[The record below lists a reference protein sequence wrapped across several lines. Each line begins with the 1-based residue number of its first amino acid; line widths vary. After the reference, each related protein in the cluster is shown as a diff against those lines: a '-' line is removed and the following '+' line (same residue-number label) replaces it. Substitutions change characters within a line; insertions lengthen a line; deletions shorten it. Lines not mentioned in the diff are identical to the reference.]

1 MAKSVT
7 GEIANIG
14 MSDTQSVNP
23 DGAIYPPL
31 PIGGIPEPLATV
43 KTTVAGSDVPKELII
58 IDQAKSVGT
67 HPPVPYSNP
76 PIGTPILQRPSI
88 TPVQNTSVFME
99 GKLVTVTGDGMAGPP
114 AVPNPRPIT
123 GLTSP
128 TLYPTIRI
136 GTNPPKPTEPT
147 E

>member
-1 MAKSVT
+1 MASPIT

-14 MSDTQSVNP
+14 MFDTQSVNP

-31 PIGGIPEPLATV
+31 GIGGVTKSLATI
-43 KTTVAGSDVPKELII
+43 KTTVEGSDRPEELII
-58 IDQAKSVGT
+58 IDQAKSAGT
-67 HPPVPYSNP
+67 HPTVLHSNP

-88 TPVQNTSVFME
+88 TPVQNTSVYME
-99 GKLVTVTGDGMAGPP
+99 GKLVTVTGDGMSGAP

-136 GTNPPKPTEPT
+136 GTNPPTPTE
-147 E
+147 

>member
-1 MAKSVT
+1 MANPIT

-14 MSDTQSVNP
+14 MSDTKSVNP
-23 DGAIYPPL
+23 DGAIYPPI
-31 PIGGIPEPLATV
+31 PIGGIEEELQTI
-43 KTTVAGSDVPKELII
+43 KTSVAGKPVRMVI
-58 IDQAKSVGT
+58 IDQEKSIGT
-67 HPPVPYSNP
+67 HPPVTYSNP
-76 PIGTPILQRPSI
+76 PVGTPILSRPSI

-99 GKLVTVTGDGMAGPP
+99 GQLVTVTGDGMAGPP

-136 GTNPPKPTEPT
+136 GTNPPTPTEPA

>member
-1 MAKSVT
+1 MANPVT

-14 MSDTQSVNP
+14 MVDTLSTGPGGEV
-23 DGAIYPPL
+23 YPPL
-31 PIGGIPEPLATV
+31 AIGGIPEPLASV
-43 KTTVAGSDVPKELII
+43 KTSVAGSDVPKELII

-67 HPPVPYSNP
+67 HPPVPNSASITGQP
-76 PIGTPILQRPSI
+76 LLIRPSI

-99 GKLVTVTGDGMAGPP
+99 GKLVTVTGDGMAGLP
-114 AVPNPRPIT
+114 ASPNPRPIT

-136 GTNPPKPTEPT
+136 GTNPPTPTE
-147 E
+147 

>member
-1 MAKSVT
+1 MTNPVT

-14 MSDTQSVNP
+14 MVDTVSIGPNGEV
-23 DGAIYPPL
+23 YPPL
-31 PIGGIPEPLATV
+31 AIGGIPEPLATV
-43 KTTVAGSDVPKELII
+43 KTTVAGSDAPVPVII
-58 IDQAKSVGT
+58 VNQATSVGA

-76 PIGTPILQRPSI
+76 PFGNPVLPRPSI

-136 GTNPPKPTEPT
+136 GTNPPTPTEPT

>member
-1 MAKSVT
+1 MTNPVT

-14 MSDTQSVNP
+14 MVDTVSIGPNGEV
-23 DGAIYPPL
+23 YPPL
-31 PIGGIPEPLATV
+31 AIGGIPEPLATV
-43 KTTVAGSDVPKELII
+43 KTTVAGSDAPVPVII
-58 IDQAKSVGT
+58 VDQKKSIGT

-76 PIGTPILQRPSI
+76 PIGNPVLPRPSI
-88 TPVQNTSVFME
+88 TPVQNTSVYME

-114 AVPNPRPIT
+114 AVPDPRPIT

-136 GTNPPKPTEPT
+136 GTNPPTPTEPT

>member
-1 MAKSVT
+1 MTNPVT

-14 MSDTQSVNP
+14 MIDTVSVNP

-31 PIGGIPEPLATV
+31 AIGGVPEPLATV
-43 KTTVAGSDVPKELII
+43 KTTVAGSDAPVELII
-58 IDQAKSVGT
+58 IDQAKSAGT

-76 PIGTPILQRPSI
+76 PIGTPILSRPSI
-88 TPVQNTSVFME
+88 IPVQNTSVFME

-114 AVPNPRPIT
+114 AVPNPRPII

-136 GTNPPKPTEPT
+136 GTNPPTPTEPT

>member
-1 MAKSVT
+1 MANPVT

-31 PIGGIPEPLATV
+31 PIGGIEEEL
-43 KTTVAGSDVPKELII
+43 KTIKTSVAGQEKPVAMII
-58 IDQAKSVGT
+58 IDQEKSIGT
-67 HPPVPYSNP
+67 HPPVTYSNP
-76 PIGTPILQRPSI
+76 PIGTPILSRPSI

-99 GKLVTVTGDGMAGPP
+99 GQLVTVTGDGMAGPP
-114 AVPNPRPIT
+114 AVPNPRPII

-136 GTNPPKPTEPT
+136 GTNPPTPTEPT